1 MSNRPKNFRKSLS
14 DSSNQISSTFNNIQ
28 PSNFPTNNK
37 NSESDSTDLWQGLWA
52 RGEMVCLFGT
62 PCVGKSILAMQIAN
76 ELKNRRLSVIYFDLE
91 NFEYPVKPLVKTCSP
106 SDYYASPDEKLQ
118 FIAQEI
124 ADKKPQAVIIDEI
137 SLLTDSKD
145 PFSMRQTLN
154 RLRIIS
160 RHNGTAMLLIAH
172 SKKLKKKALATT
184 DELQHPYEIMHACDS
199 VFSLTETSRHNA
211 TTNQKTHYIKQHKN
225 RMSPVIIGEDAV
237 MSMQLTTT
245 DEHLIFTNIHFD
257 ENERQLVRDNGFRS
271 REEINKAIAH
281 YRALCYSTREI
292 SAIVGLSQAQV
303 SRIAKAQQEET
314 DASDSRKIEEIVYP
328 QWYIDTYLSKKASN
342 SSLQGNKNDAS
353 DSCESHNLSAGRN
366 LPPHETSDTSN
377 SCNESEVMF
386 E

>member
-1 MSNRPKNFRKSLS
+1 MSNRPKNFRKALNA
-14 DSSNQISSTFNNIQ
+14 SSNQFSSTFNSIL
-28 PSNFPTNNK
+28 PSSSSTNNK
-37 NSESDSTDLWQGLWA
+37 NPESDSTDLWQRLWA
-52 RGEMVCLFGT
+52 RGEMACLFGE

-76 ELKNRRLSVIYFDLE
+76 ELKNKQLSVIYFDLE
-91 NFEYPVKPLVKTCSP
+91 NFEYPVKPLVETCSP
-106 SDYYASPDEKLQ
+106 SDYYATPDEKLQ

-154 RLRIIS
+154 SLRIIS

-172 SKKLKKKALATT
+172 SKKLKKKDLATT

-225 RMSPVIIGEDAV
+225 RMAPVFLGDDAV
-237 MSMQLTTT
+237 MAMQLTTT
-245 DEHLIFTNIHFD
+245 DDKHLIFTNIHHD

-271 REEINKAIAH
+271 RDEINKAIAH

-303 SRIAKAQQEET
+303 SRIAKAQQEES

-342 SSLQGNKNDAS
+342 SSLQGNETDAS
-353 DSCESHNLSAGRN
+353 DSCNA
-366 LPPHETSDTSN
+366 
-377 SCNESEVMF
+377 SEVRKKSQSSIASCQLAP
-386 E
+386 